1 MNQSFLS
8 GLEGMAGTTRLEL
21 ATPGRVAR
29 TINLDTT
36 LVALPS
42 VLEGGLLILLFLARL
57 ASAEPFT
64 PPPIQPPKSD
74 SLESS
79 SSSGTIAF
87 QFEDDHA
94 IHFFRLRLRH
104 LQHESSLHHAELDAA
119 ASSQPPPAPGNE
131 PSPPCSCDVHQSD

>member
-21 ATPGRVAR
+21 SPPGRVAR

-36 LVALPS
+36 LVALPT

-64 PPPIQPPKSD
+64 PPPIQPPEVRFSRK
-74 SLESS
+74 L
-79 SSSGTIAF
+79 F
-87 QFEDDHA
+87 KFRDD
-94 IHFFRLRLRH
+94 RVPVRGRSPGLL
-104 LQHESSLHHAELDAA
+104 LPAA
-119 ASSQPPPAPGNE
+119 AQAPSARVL
-131 PSPPCSCDVHQSD
+131 PSP